1 MPSYFIWI
9 CGHYGRKFWERRG
22 QPATS
27 FDEDDDAFVRK
38 LFEINVPGFEDDVDF
53 EGAALRGEIVGL
65 GIVVVDK
72 AYKNIIT
79 SMSPEQKAMFQ
90 KSFHS
95 NFGFVFVLNRFAYSA
110 KPGTPLP

>member
-1 MPSYFIWI
+1 MSCVLLKKTVQKDLAIFSLSRYLCFFFILFLSTQSHPS
-9 CGHYGRKFWERRG
+9 
-22 QPATS
+22 
-27 FDEDDDAFVRK
+27 
-38 LFEINVPGFEDDVDF
+38 GFEDDVNF

-79 SMSPEQKAMFQ
+79 SMSPEQKALFQ
-90 KSFHS
+90 ISFYL

-110 KPGTPLP
+110 RPGFLIEVL